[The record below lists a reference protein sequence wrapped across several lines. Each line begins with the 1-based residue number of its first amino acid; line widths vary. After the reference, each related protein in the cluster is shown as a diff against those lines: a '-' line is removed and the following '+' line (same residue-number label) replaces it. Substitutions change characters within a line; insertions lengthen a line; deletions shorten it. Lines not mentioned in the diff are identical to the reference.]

1 VPYFAVTV
9 EHGPAWDDSRPMREQ
24 DEWDAHARY
33 MDELVDDGFI
43 VLGGP
48 LAAGE
53 RVLMAVAAEEENEIE
68 SRFAA
73 DPWRPMGLL
82 VTARIEPWEVLLDG
96 RESGPQRG

>member
-9 EHGPAWDDSRPMREQ
+9 EHGPGWDSSRPMREQ

-48 LAAGE
+48 LADGE
-53 RVLMAVAAEEENEIE
+53 RVLMAISAADEREIE
-68 SRFAA
+68 ARFDA
-73 DPWRPMGLL
+73 DPWRPMELL
-82 VTARIEPWEVLLDG
+82 VTAKVEPWEILLDG
-96 RESGPQRG
+96 RV

>member
-1 VPYFAVTV
+1 MPYFAVTV
-9 EHGPAWDDSRPMREQ
+9 EHDLNWDSSRGMREQ

-48 LAAGE
+48 LADGE
-53 RVLMAVAAEEENEIE
+53 RVLMAIDAADENEIE
-68 SRFAA
+68 TRFDA

-82 VTARIEPWEVLLDG
+82 VTVKVEPWEILLDG
-96 RESGPQRG
+96 RG

>member
-9 EHGPAWDDSRPMREQ
+9 EHGPGWDSSRPMREQ

-48 LAAGE
+48 LSDGE
-53 RVLMAVAAEEENEIE
+53 RVLMAIEARDEEEIE
-68 SRFAA
+68 ARFEV

-82 VTARIEPWEVLLDG
+82 VTARIEPWEILLDG
-96 RESGPQRG
+96 RS